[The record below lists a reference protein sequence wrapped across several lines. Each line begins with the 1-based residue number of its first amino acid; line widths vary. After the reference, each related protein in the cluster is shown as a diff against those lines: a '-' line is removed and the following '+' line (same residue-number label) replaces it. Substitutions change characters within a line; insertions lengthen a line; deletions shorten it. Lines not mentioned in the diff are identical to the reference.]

1 MSVSQLLLLQPT
13 CLEVAT
19 HTLYQKK
26 NHNLASGRKLS
37 ACFETPAVI
46 GPCKAAFPR
55 WTFEN
60 GVCRKFIYG
69 GCGGNGNRFM
79 TLSEC
84 KQKCVDE
91 IPSEKKFILV
101 ENYSDLSRKSLTLAI
116 K

>member
-13 CLEVAT
+13 CLEVAR

-26 NHNLASGRKLS
+26 NHNLASGKWLS

-69 GCGGNGNRFM
+69 GCTDPEGTGSTLGAQSHNGIFHAH
-79 TLSEC
+79 
-84 KQKCVDE
+84 
-91 IPSEKKFILV
+91 
-101 ENYSDLSRKSLTLAI
+101 SLI
-116 K
+116 